1 MQKCT
6 KQSNAE
12 IFTVNHSTLKPF
24 VFEWGTEKGVYDRTV
39 RVYALNKNA
48 AEIAAHVKIAGLIGH
63 GMAFH
68 IGENIPI

>member
-1 MQKCT
+1 MQKRT
-6 KQSNAE
+6 KQNNAE
-12 IFTVNHSTLKPF
+12 PYTENYSLLKPF

-39 RVYALNKNA
+39 RVYAINSLA
-48 AEIAAHVKIAGLIGH
+48 AEAAAHVKIAGLIGH